1 MDEDG
6 EWATVAIGAA
16 VGAVWE
22 GVSTVVEAKVNGE
35 KVDGKELLINVAK
48 GAVKGAVAGSGAHW
62 LVGAAVDGIVDGVG
76 DIAKQKIVE
85 GKSANEI
92 NWGKSVRVGASSAAE
107 SAVLGSVMDSKF
119 VKGKLSRGGKDV
131 LMSEQYEK
139 ALKKAN
145 GLEERTKKAKD
156 ILKKSVG
163 KEWDERAEGMFKRK
177 KGKFKEALK
186 ECTYYDFIK
195 EELDTYTDWT
205 KSMVESGI
213 VCALGRGGMA

>member
-1 MDEDG
+1 M
-6 EWATVAIGAA
+6 
-16 VGAVWE
+16 
-22 GVSTVVEAKVNGE
+22 
-35 KVDGKELLINVAK
+35 GKELYTWEQVRAY
-48 GAVKGAVAGSGAHW
+48 GE
-62 LVGAAVDGIVDGVG
+62 
-76 DIAKQKIVE
+76 IALHNLT
-85 GKSANEI
+85 KSANEI

-107 SAVLGSVMDSKF
+107 STVLGSVMDSKF

-145 GLEERTKKAKD
+145 GLEKRTKKAKD

-163 KEWDERAEGMFKRK
+163 KEWDERAEGMFKRT

-186 ECTYYDFIK
+186 EFTYYDFIK

-205 KSMVESGI
+205 KSMMENGM
-213 VCALGRGGMA
+213 VCTLRRGGMA